1 MTFLVD
7 SRVSGS
13 PLSVLF
19 YYRRENSSVFAGGEV
34 GQVVLQGW
42 GGSIQSY
49 LAIADVDLPV
59 TDGDPASIVGDKCF
73 VIRSYY

>member
-34 GQVVLQGW
+34 SGQV
-42 GGSIQSY
+42 S
-49 LAIADVDLPV
+49 LALVDRRV
-59 TDGDPASIVGDKCF
+59 GASNLF
-73 VIRSYY
+73 SSLLLA